1 MIEKNFDIPFVAQL
15 AQREKQ
21 IQQNYRPVIGVHK
34 WFARRPGTLFRAL
47 LLAEFGDD
55 QSLASQFFSS
65 HDLGSLTVGDPF
77 MGGGT
82 PLLEA
87 NRLGCHIVGV
97 DVNPMA
103 YWIVRQEIADLDR
116 QAFRATAQQV
126 IRAVEAEVGALYQTT
141 CVHCGNSQAPVKYFL
156 WVKQQPCVSC
166 SKPMDLFRNYVVAK
180 NQRHPNYVLLCPMCG
195 LLNEVAK
202 LDKSPGAM
210 RCVACQAQL
219 ITDGPARRSRCAC
232 PHCGRLNSYP
242 QARQGPLSH
251 RLFAMEY
258 YCPACKPMHRGRFF
272 KAPDASDLSRMA
284 EAESRLQV
292 SSQEFIPEDSIPSGD
307 ETARLHRW
315 GYQAYRQLFNPRQLL
330 GLNTL
335 AAAIAAIRDENIRH
349 ALLTVFSDILRYQ
362 NMVCRYDSYALKII
376 DIFAVHGFPVSP
388 IQCENSLLGVPKIGS
403 GGFRHFVEKY
413 DKAKAY
419 CEKPFETTLGKAK
432 KKKRI
437 FTSGERIGAR
447 LVSNFP
453 GPQTYKS
460 AYLHAASADTL
471 TLPSASLDA
480 VLTDPPYFANVQYAE
495 LMDFCYVWLR
505 KHLGNDIAAFRLD
518 STRTEQ
524 ELTVNQTEGRDI
536 THFTAG
542 LSRVFVNFTH
552 ALKPGGAFAFTYH
565 HNNVEAYFPVAVA
578 LLDAGLVCTTTLPC
592 PAEMGAS
599 IHIKGTKSSVLDT
612 IFVCRTTG
620 TIRASQFD
628 TSHEALE
635 RMLRA
640 DLENLQM
647 AGLTSTVGDIRCLSF
662 GHIIRL
668 AVWQLRSTWRD
679 DMPVMDKLAQVR
691 TALQQI
697 YPLDLLD
704 QLAARMFSSLSD
716 VDLLAFMRVE
726 EIQVAYDQDDEI
738 PF

>member
-1 MIEKNFDIPFVAQL
+1 MIEKKFDIPFVAQL

-55 QSLASQFFSS
+55 QPLASQFFSS
-65 HDLGSLTVGDPF
+65 HDLGPLTVGDPF

-87 NRLGCHIVGV
+87 NRLGCHVVGV
-97 DVNPMA
+97 DINPMA

-126 IRAVEAEVGALYQTT
+126 VETVEAEVGTLYQTT
-141 CVHCGNSQAPVKYFL
+141 CAHCGNPHAPVKYFL

-166 SKPMDLFRNYVVAK
+166 GKAMDLFHNYVVAK
-180 NQRHPNYVLLCPMCG
+180 NQRHPDYVLLCPTCG
-195 LLNEVAK
+195 VLNEVKK

-210 RCVACQAQL
+210 RCTACQAHL
-219 ITDGPARRSRCAC
+219 MADGPARRNRCAC
-232 PHCGRLNSYP
+232 PHCGHLNPYP
-242 QARQGPLSH
+242 QGQQGPPVH
-251 RLFAMEY
+251 RLFALEY
-258 YCPACKPMHRGRFF
+258 YCPACKPTHRGRFF
-272 KAPDASDLSRMA
+272 KAPDAIDLSRMA
-284 EAESRLQV
+284 EAESLLQT
-292 SSQEFIPEDSIPSGD
+292 SSQEFIPDDGIPPGD

-315 GYQAYRQLFNPRQLL
+315 GYHTYRQLFNPRQLL

-335 AAAIAAIRDENIRH
+335 ATAIAAVNDESVRY
-349 ALLTVFSDILRYQ
+349 ALLTVFSDTLRYQ
-362 NMVCRYDSYALKII
+362 NMVCRYDSYALKIV
-376 DIFAVHGFPVSP
+376 DIFSIHGFPVSL
-388 IQCENSLLGVPKIGS
+388 IQCENSLLGIPRVGS

-419 CEKPFETTLGKAK
+419 CEKPFETTPGKHK
-432 KKKRI
+432 KKRRI

-447 LVSNFP
+447 LVSDLP
-453 GPQTYKS
+453 RPQDSKS
-460 AYLHAASADTL
+460 AYLQAAPADTL
-471 TLPSASLDA
+471 MLPPAALDA

-505 KHLGNDIAAFRLD
+505 KHLADTVPAFRPA
-518 STRTEQ
+518 STRTER

-536 THFTAG
+536 THFTTG
-542 LSRVFVNFTH
+542 LSRVFVDFTR
-552 ALKPGGAFAFTYH
+552 ALKPGGPYAFTYH
-565 HNNVEAYFPVAVA
+565 HNDIEAYLPIAVA
-578 LLDAGLVCTTTLPC
+578 LLDAGLVCTATLLC

-599 IHIKGTKSSVLDT
+599 IHISGTKSSVLDT

-640 DLENLQM
+640 DMENLQM
-647 AGLTSTVGDIRCLSF
+647 AGLTPTVGDARCLLL
-662 GHIIRL
+662 GHLIRL
-668 AVWQLRSTWRD
+668 VVWQLRSTWHSD
-679 DMPVMDKLAQVR
+679 VPVGDKLEQVR
-691 TALQQI
+691 TALQRI
-697 YPLDLLD
+697 YSLDLLH
-704 QLAARMFSSLSD
+704 QLAARTLSSLSD
-716 VDLLAFMRVE
+716 LDLLASMRVE
-726 EIQVAYDQDDEI
+726 EVQAAYDQDDEI